1 MNYLK
6 KLFFLYCI
14 CFLQNTYTQQLAFPT
29 AMGAGAYSTGGRG
42 GIVLKVTNLNDAGPG
57 SLRAALTTEGPR
69 IIVFDISGTIHL
81 NTIIELGVNQ
91 SNFTVAGQTAP
102 EGGITIAGRPIQMGG
117 GYDQI
122 GQEPCHNAIWRY
134 IRFRNGSFTG
144 VADEYLHNGFIS
156 TGTKGLI
163 LDHCSFSFCDDQ
175 GISMNPDYDTL
186 KNITIQRSVLSEN
199 ATGIVYGSDLNYP
212 SGDLTVIYNL
222 FVDQGHRT
230 PNIGGNLRFDII
242 NNVCFNWQARLTSI
256 TSGKPLVNYVGN
268 YLKEGS
274 FYAQCEHVV
283 EVELNQNIYSAN
295 NFHSTLYPNPQPNDQ
310 GLWKSFFTR
319 SSLPSTYFTDDLF
332 PLLEPAGTLLSPLAT
347 YETVLSDVGANK
359 FLKGDG
365 SYEVYLDT
373 FDATKIANVKENIS
387 SAPHNKDWTLPNL
400 PNNKRSEN
408 YDSNN
413 DGIPD
418 EWKIARGF
426 GIDEDLSTHTWPSGY
441 VGIEEFLNGVDLP
454 LDIVETTTNTDSSIS
469 PEALDGQLLKV
480 YPNPNNIQSFSIE
493 VSNKINILKLEIVD
507 IKGKVVYQDT
517 SGNSNYNLQ
526 PQLAN
531 GLYFVLVYTE
541 QALLKEEIIVNK

>member
-1 MNYLK
+1 
-6 KLFFLYCI
+6 
-14 CFLQNTYTQQLAFPT
+14 
-29 AMGAGAYSTGGRG
+29 
-42 GIVLKVTNLNDAGPG
+42 
-57 SLRAALTTEGPR
+57 
-69 IIVFDISGTIHL
+69 
-81 NTIIELGVNQ
+81 
-91 SNFTVAGQTAP
+91 
-102 EGGITIAGRPIQMGG
+102 
-117 GYDQI
+117 
-122 GQEPCHNAIWRY
+122 
-134 IRFRNGSFTG
+134 
-144 VADEYLHNGFIS
+144 
-156 TGTKGLI
+156 
-163 LDHCSFSFCDDQ
+163 
-175 GISMNPDYDTL
+175 
-186 KNITIQRSVLSEN
+186 
-199 ATGIVYGSDLNYP
+199 
-212 SGDLTVIYNL
+212 
-222 FVDQGHRT
+222 
-230 PNIGGNLRFDII
+230 
-242 NNVCFNWQARLTSI
+242 
-256 TSGKPLVNYVGN
+256 
-268 YLKEGS
+268 
-274 FYAQCEHVV
+274 
-283 EVELNQNIYSAN
+283 
-295 NFHSTLYPNPQPNDQ
+295 
-310 GLWKSFFTR
+310 
-319 SSLPSTYFTDDLF
+319 
-332 PLLEPAGTLLSPLAT
+332 
-347 YETVLSDVGANK
+347 LSDVGANK

-400 PNNKRSEN
+400 PSNKRSEN
-408 YDSNN
+408 YDSNK

-441 VGIEEFLNGVDLP
+441 VGIEEFINGVDLP